1 VGGRYRRC
9 EDDLAM
15 RRFDVRMHVRSGD
28 EERRG
33 KRMAT
38 SRPRARKKKQ
48 IKPKGSE
55 KKRERRRSG
64 S

>member
-1 VGGRYRRC
+1 MGGKYRRC

-28 EERRG
+28 EERR
-33 KRMAT
+33 AT